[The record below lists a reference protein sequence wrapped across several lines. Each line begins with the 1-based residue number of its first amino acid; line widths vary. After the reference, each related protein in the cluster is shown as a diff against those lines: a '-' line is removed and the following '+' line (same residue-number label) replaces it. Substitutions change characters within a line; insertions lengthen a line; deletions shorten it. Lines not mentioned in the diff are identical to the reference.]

1 MSEFLSEQFWDAL
14 EERQDEIISQLDALN
29 ERIEAALA
37 DFDQPADPPPRQ
49 EAA

>member
-14 EERQDEIISQLDALN
+14 EERQDEIIARLDALN
-29 ERIEAALA
+29 ELIEAALSE
-37 DFDQPADPPPRQ
+37 FDDPPAPTPLQ